1 MRKSTARREQ
11 RPDPVVDSKAISK
24 AEIPM
29 GDPEFHY
36 RIVSA
41 EKETEGRVEY
51 HRDKGYRV
59 AKQTN
64 RFAVMGC
71 PRGEFEARQ
80 AESVRRAD
88 RFKEAS
94 GVPSGDMVRDETSIE
109 VTKGLGAE
117 DD

>member
-1 MRKSTARREQ
+1 
-11 RPDPVVDSKAISK
+11 
-24 AEIPM
+24 M

-41 EKETEGRVEY
+41 EKGTEGRVEY

-71 PRGEFEARQ
+71 PREEFEARQ
-80 AESVRRAD
+80 AESIRRAD

-94 GVPSGDMVRDETSIE
+94 GVPTGDMVRDETSIE
-109 VTKGLGAE
+109 VTKGLAVE

>member
-1 MRKSTARREQ
+1 M
-11 RPDPVVDSKAISK
+11 VVDSKGISK

-29 GDPEFHY
+29 GDPGFHY

-41 EKETEGRVEY
+41 EKGTEGRVEY

-94 GVPSGDMVRDETSIE
+94 GSPTGDMVRDETSIE
-109 VTKGLGAE
+109 VTQGLGAE